1 MKIAVIIPMEQEQRM
16 LLKSL
21 ENVHEK
27 TIAGITLYQ
36 GTYGNH
42 EVVAAL
48 SGIGKV
54 QAAMTATLLCSQYNP
69 EVVIN
74 TGSAGGIGEGLNIGD
89 VVVSTKLAYHDVDV
103 EGYEKGQL
111 PAKELYFNADSELV
125 NKISQAAE
133 ENNLKYHK
141 GLIVSGDQ
149 FIDSQEQNIKI
160 LQNFPDALA
169 SEMEGAAVAQV
180 CSEFQIPFVVIRAM
194 SDVGDE
200 SANVDFDEFV
210 VKAGEN
216 SVKMLLTFLN
226 NN

>member
-16 LLKSL
+16 LLESL
-21 ENVHEK
+21 ENVEQK
-27 TIAGITLYQ
+27 VIAGITLYQ
-36 GTYGNH
+36 GNYGKH

-54 QAAMTATLLCSQYNP
+54 QAAMTATLLCSQYDP
-69 EVVIN
+69 EIVIN
-74 TGSAGGIGEGLNIGD
+74 TGSAGGIGAGLNIGD
-89 VVVSTKLAYHDVDV
+89 VVISTKLAYHDVDV

-111 PAKELYFNADSELV
+111 PTKELYFNADKELV
-125 NKISQAAE
+125 GKISQAAE
-133 ENNLKYHK
+133 DNNLKYHK

-149 FIDSQEQNIKI
+149 FIGSSEQNTNI
-160 LQNFPDALA
+160 LSNFPDALA

-180 CSEFQIPFVVIRAM
+180 CSEFNIPFVVIRAM
-194 SDVGDE
+194 SDVGDD

-216 SVKMLLTFLN
+216 SVRMLLTFLN